1 MRLKNNVNPIYLL
14 SYLKS
19 SFGNMQIKREITGAT
34 VTGLT
39 KDVVNSLK
47 IPLPPIEKQNQIAK
61 RISKIRDQ
69 AKQLQTEAKNGIE
82 QAKHEVEIMILKG

>member
-1 MRLKNNVNPIYLL
+1 MPLIVLL
-14 SYLKS
+14 FIFSPFYNHY
-19 SFGNMQIKREITGAT
+19 FNFREITGAT

-69 AKQLQTEAKNGIE
+69 AKQLQTEAKNGLE